1 MKKFL
6 LLLLFLV
13 VAVVSCVAGRRMGAK
28 PQEGGSRHVQVVR
41 LEGEIGDSRRVVERL
56 QDALE
61 DSSVRA
67 VVLRIESPGGAVG
80 ASQEIYQEVR
90 AVDRVKPV
98 VASIGNVGASGGYY
112 SALGARR
119 IWANPGSLT
128 GSIGVI
134 TQFTDV
140 HALMDKIGIRSEVVK
155 SGESK
160 DAGSPFR
167 PLTDRE
173 KALFQAMVR
182 DVYSQF
188 RDVVVERRHV
198 DSAALDTLAD
208 GRVLTGRQAW
218 KAKLID
224 TVGTLLEAQVEARR
238 LAKLPSD
245 AEVVEQEPHL
255 PLWRRLLDSDDDAE
269 SLSRLWARTGGR
281 VELRMP

>member
-1 MKKFL
+1 VKTFLFLFL
-6 LLLLFLV
+6 L
-13 VAVVSCVAGRRMGAK
+13 VAVGVGSCVAGRRMAGK
-28 PQEGGSRHVQVVR
+28 SDNGNCIQIVR
-41 LEGEIGDSRRVVERL
+41 LEGPILDPRRVVDR
-56 QDALE
+56 LE
-61 DSSVRA
+61 DARADSNVRA

-80 ASQEIYQEVR
+80 ASQEIYEAVR
-90 AVDRVKPV
+90 ALDKVKPV

-134 TQFTDV
+134 TEFTDV
-140 HALMDKIGIRSEVVK
+140 HGLMDKIGIHAEVVK
-155 SGESK
+155 SGEAK

-167 PLTDRE
+167 PMTERE
-173 KALFQAMVR
+173 KALFRTMVM
-182 DVYSQF
+182 DVYAQF
-188 RDVVVERRHV
+188 RGAVSERRRV

-224 TVGTLLEAQVEARR
+224 TLGTLLQAE
-238 LAKLPSD
+238 SD
-245 AEVVEQEPHL
+245 AKRMAGLPADADVREQESAL
-255 PLWRRLLDSDDDAE
+255 PLWRKLVDPDAEGFSRLLPQAGS
-269 SLSRLWARTGGR
+269 R

>member
-1 MKKFL
+1 VKKLLVLFL
-6 LLLLFLV
+6 LV
-13 VAVVSCVAGRRMGAK
+13 VVGVGSCVAGKRMASKSESG
-28 PQEGGSRHVQVVR
+28 RCVQIVR
-41 LEGEIGDSRRVVERL
+41 LEGEILDPRKVVERL
-56 QDALE
+56 EEARA
-61 DSSVRA
+61 DSNVRA

-80 ASQEIYQEVR
+80 ASQEIYEAVR
-90 AVDRVKPV
+90 SLDKVKPV

-140 HALMDKIGIRSEVVK
+140 HGLMDKLGIHAEVVK
-155 SGESK
+155 SGEAK

-167 PLTDRE
+167 PMTERE
-173 KALFQAMVR
+173 KALFHNLVL
-182 DVYSQF
+182 DVYAQF
-188 RDVVVERRHV
+188 RGAVSERRHV

-218 KAKLID
+218 KARLID
-224 TVGTLLEAQVEARR
+224 TLGTLLQAEAEARA
-238 LAKLPSD
+238 LAKLPPD
-245 AEVVEQEPHL
+245 ADVQEQESNL
-255 PLWRRLLDSDDDAE
+255 PLWRRLLDPDAE
-269 SLSRLWARTGGR
+269 GFSRLLPQAGSR

>member
-1 MKKFL
+1 MKK
-6 LLLLFLV
+6 LLFLFLLV
-13 VAVVSCVAGRRMGAK
+13 VVGVGSCVAGRRMASK
-28 PQEGGSRHVQVVR
+28 SEGVRCVQIVR
-41 LEGEIGDSRRVVERL
+41 LEGEILDPRHVVERL
-56 QDALE
+56 EEAKA
-61 DSSVRA
+61 DSNVRA

-80 ASQEIYQEVR
+80 ASQEIYEAVR
-90 AVDRVKPV
+90 SLDKIKPV

-112 SALGARR
+112 SAIGARR

-140 HALMDKIGIRSEVVK
+140 HGLMDKLGIHAEVVK

-167 PLTDRE
+167 PMTERE
-173 KALFQAMVR
+173 KALFHTMVL
-182 DVYSQF
+182 DVYAQF
-188 RDVVVERRHV
+188 RGAVSERRHV

-224 TVGTLLEAQVEARR
+224 TLGTMLQAESDAKM
-238 LAKLPSD
+238 LAGLPSD
-245 AEVVEQEPHL
+245 AEVQEEESRM
-255 PLWRRLLDSDDDAE
+255 PLWRRLVDPDAE
-269 SLSRLWARTGGR
+269 GLSRLLPRAGSR

>member
-1 MKKFL
+1 MKK
-6 LLLLFLV
+6 LLFLFLLV
-13 VAVVSCVAGRRMGAK
+13 VVGVGSCVAGRRMASK
-28 PQEGGSRHVQVVR
+28 SEGVRCVQIVR
-41 LEGEIGDSRRVVERL
+41 LEGEILDPRHVVERL
-56 QDALE
+56 EEAKA
-61 DSSVRA
+61 DSNVRA

-80 ASQEIYQEVR
+80 ASQEIYEAVR
-90 AVDRVKPV
+90 SLDKIKPV

-112 SALGARR
+112 SAIGARR

-140 HALMDKIGIRSEVVK
+140 HGLMDKLGIHAEVVK

-167 PLTDRE
+167 PMTERE
-173 KALFQAMVR
+173 KALFHTMVL
-182 DVYSQF
+182 DVYAQF
-188 RDVVVERRHV
+188 RGAVSERRHV

-224 TVGTLLEAQVEARR
+224 TLGTMLQAESDAKM
-238 LAKLPSD
+238 LAGLPAD
-245 AEVVEQEPHL
+245 AEVQEEESRM
-255 PLWRRLLDSDDDAE
+255 PLWRRLVDPDAE
-269 SLSRLWARTGGR
+269 GLSRLLPRAGSR

>member
-1 MKKFL
+1 MKK
-6 LLLLFLV
+6 LLFLFLL
-13 VAVVSCVAGRRMGAK
+13 VAVGVGSCVAGRRMATK
-28 PQEGGSRHVQVVR
+28 SEGGRCVQIVR
-41 LEGEIGDSRRVVERL
+41 LEGEIMDPRRVVERL
-56 QDALE
+56 EEARA

-80 ASQEIYQEVR
+80 ASQEIYEAVR
-90 AVDRVKPV
+90 SLDKAKPV

-140 HALMDKIGIRSEVVK
+140 HGLMDKLGIHSEVVK
-155 SGESK
+155 SGEAK

-167 PLTDRE
+167 PMTERE
-173 KALFQAMVR
+173 KSLFHTMVL
-182 DVYSQF
+182 DVYAQF
-188 RDVVVERRHV
+188 RGAVSERRHV

-224 TVGTLLEAQVEARR
+224 TLGTLLQAESEAKR
-238 LAKLPSD
+238 LAGLPAD
-245 AEVVEQEPHL
+245 ADVQEQESRL
-255 PLWRRLLDSDDDAE
+255 PLWRRLVDPDAE
-269 SLSRLWARTGGR
+269 GLSRLLPQVGSR

>member
-1 MKKFL
+1 VKK
-6 LLLLFLV
+6 LLFLFLLV
-13 VAVVSCVAGRRMGAK
+13 VVGVGSCVAGRRMASK
-28 PQEGGSRHVQVVR
+28 SEGVRCVQIVR
-41 LEGEIGDSRRVVERL
+41 LEGEILDPRHVVERL
-56 QDALE
+56 EEAKA
-61 DSSVRA
+61 DSNVRA

-80 ASQEIYQEVR
+80 ASQEIYEAVR
-90 AVDRVKPV
+90 SLDKIKPV

-112 SALGARR
+112 SAIGARR

-140 HALMDKIGIRSEVVK
+140 HGLMDKLGIHAEVVK

-167 PLTDRE
+167 PMTERE
-173 KALFQAMVR
+173 KALFHTMVL
-182 DVYSQF
+182 DVYAQF
-188 RDVVVERRHV
+188 RGAVSERRHV

-224 TVGTLLEAQVEARR
+224 TLGTMLQAESDAKM
-238 LAKLPSD
+238 LAGLPAD
-245 AEVVEQEPHL
+245 AEVQEEESRM
-255 PLWRRLLDSDDDAE
+255 PLWRRLVDPDAE
-269 SLSRLWARTGGR
+269 GLSRLLPRAGSR

>member
-1 MKKFL
+1 MKKFFL
-6 LLLLFLV
+6 VVLFLV
-13 VAVVSCVAGRRMGAK
+13 VAVVSCTVGRRLGTK
-28 PQEGGSRHVQVVR
+28 PQEGSRRVQVVR

-80 ASQEIYQEVR
+80 ASQEISQEVR

-167 PLTDRE
+167 PLTERE

-188 RDVVVERRHV
+188 RGVVVERRHV

-224 TVGTLLEAQVEARR
+224 TVGTLLEAEAEARR
-238 LAKLPSD
+238 LAKLPPD
-245 AEVVEQEPHL
+245 ADAVEQEPHL
-255 PLWRRLLDSDDDAE
+255 PLWRRLLDSEDDAE

>member
-1 MKKFL
+1 MKTFLFL
-6 LLLLFLV
+6 LLLV
-13 VAVVSCVAGRRMGAK
+13 VVGIGSCVAGQRMAGK
-28 PQEGGSRHVQVVR
+28 SQGTSCVQIVR
-41 LEGEIGDSRRVVERL
+41 LEGEILDPRRVVERL
-56 QDALE
+56 EEARE

-80 ASQEIYQEVR
+80 ASQEIYEAVR
-90 AVDRVKPV
+90 SLDKVKPV

-140 HALMDKIGIRSEVVK
+140 HGLMDKLGIRSEVVK

-167 PLTDRE
+167 PMTERE
-173 KALFQAMVR
+173 KALFHTMVL
-182 DVYSQF
+182 DVYAQF
-188 RDVVVERRHV
+188 RGAVSERRHV
-198 DSAALDTLAD
+198 DSSALDTLAD

-224 TVGTLLEAQVEARR
+224 TLGTLLQAE
-238 LAKLPSD
+238 SD
-245 AEVVEQEPHL
+245 AKRMARLPEDADVREQESRL
-255 PLWRRLLDSDDDAE
+255 PLWRKLVDPDAE
-269 SLSRLWARTGGR
+269 GLSRLLPRVGSR

>member
-1 MKKFL
+1 MKR
-6 LLLLFLV
+6 LLLLFLFV
-13 VAVVSCVAGRRMGAK
+13 AVAVVSCVAGRRMAGKSPSA
-28 PQEGGSRHVQVVR
+28 RHVQLVR
-41 LEGEIGDSRRVVERL
+41 LEGEIVEPRRVVE
-56 QDALE
+56 QLE
-61 DSSVRA
+61 DAREDSDVRA

-80 ASQEIYQEVR
+80 ASQEIYQELR
-90 AVDRVKPV
+90 SLDKAKPV

-119 IWANPGSLT
+119 IWADPGSLT

-134 TQFTDV
+134 TEFTDV
-140 HALMDKIGIRSEVVK
+140 HALMEKLGIQEEVVK
-155 SGESK
+155 SGEVK

-167 PLTDRE
+167 PLTDHE
-173 KALFQAMVR
+173 KALFHTMVL

-188 RDVVVERRHV
+188 RGTVAERRHV

-224 TVGTLLEAQVEARR
+224 SLGTLLDAEADARSLGR
-238 LAKLPSD
+238 LPSD
-245 AEVVEQEPHL
+245 AAVEEEAPHL
-255 PLWRRLLDSDDDAE
+255 PLWRRLLDPDAE
-269 SLSRLWARTGGR
+269 GLSRLLPKVGSR